1 MIKTT
6 KEEMGFQIMRDIF
19 NLDGGLM
26 GFLSRLTDLLILNL
40 IFILTCIPII
50 TIGPALTALYSITLK
65 MVKNEESYIF
75 KSYFLALKANFK
87 ISFFAWL
94 VLGIVSLITAFNYR
108 IALQFNTMRNVFLV
122 IFLMVSFLCAL
133 LWLFL
138 FPYIARFENTL
149 KQSFKNAFFMAIASL
164 PYTFLLLLITIL
176 FIALLFFIIPLQ
188 YALLLCL
195 SFGFSTL
202 AFVQSFVFRKIFA
215 KYEPKD
221 DTSLDS

>member
-1 MIKTT
+1 
-6 KEEMGFQIMRDIF
+6 MGFQIMGSIF
-19 NLDGGLM
+19 SLDGGLM

-50 TIGPALTALYSITLK
+50 TIGPALTALYSVTLK

-75 KSYFLALKANFK
+75 KSYFLALKENFK

-94 VLGIVSLITAFNYR
+94 ILCLVSIVTFIDYQ
-108 IALQFNTMRNVFLV
+108 IVLQFQAMRNVFLV
-122 IFLMVSFLCAL
+122 VFLMLSFLCVL
-133 LWLFL
+133 ICLFL

-149 KQSFKNAFFMAIASL
+149 KQSFKNASFIAIASL
-164 PYTFLLLLITIL
+164 PYTFLLLLITAV
-176 FIALLFFIIPLQ
+176 FVVFLLFIIPLQ
-188 YALLLCL
+188 YALLACL

-202 AFVQSFVFRKIFA
+202 AFVNSFIFRKIFA

-221 DTSLDS
+221 SVDDTFDS